1 MYRCDS
7 ALKKLCFSYR
17 CHNDPQQN
25 TSEKGLWR
33 LGNEVKRPATLA
45 NAHISLLSH
54 CVCLAMTYSED
65 EDLLNSNE
73 GSENLVATPIGDN
86 SVTAIVSEES
96 DSPEMEEEDN
106 ESAVPSNEN
115 AKAFSDK
122 DNKWL
127 KLKKN
132 ALESDEEEE
141 NEEESEEEKVLALV
155 ACR

>member
-1 MYRCDS
+1 MCCPNRYR
-7 ALKKLCFSYR
+7 
-17 CHNDPQQN
+17 NDPQQDAN
-25 TSEKGLWR
+25 EKGLWR
-33 LGNEVKRPATLA
+33 LGNEAKRQAILG
-45 NAHISLLSH
+45 NGHFSLLSH
-54 CVCLAMTYSED
+54 YVCLAMTYSED

-73 GSENLVATPIGDN
+73 GSENSVATPIGDN

-96 DSPEMEEEDN
+96 DSPEMEEEDD
-106 ESAVPSNEN
+106 ESAVPPSEN

-141 NEEESEEEKVLALV
+141 SEEESEEEKVLDSV
-155 ACR
+155 ARR